1 MGYQVGE
8 SSWGFDGEGK
18 LTDLMQRGMIQVR
31 NGQVIWEGFMK
42 MWARPNSPLYDQEN
56 DTGVIGHGRRGDKQ
70 KGPGQYEVGDL
81 LFGPGMY
88 HNMTMN
94 YTMSNHTM
102 TNHTMSNYTMV
113 NYTMT
118 NHTMYNY
125 TEEYNYTMPN
135 MTVSNYTEYNY
146 TMPNMTR
153 SNYTEYNYTMP
164 TPMPKPMPEGE
175 WMEEEWIVEEPMM
188 VGGWGEFTELY
199 ETDYEMMTYF

>member
-146 TMPNMTR
+146 TMP
-153 SNYTEYNYTMP
+153 